1 MVIEAS
7 VYSESEMSKDVNV
20 KVAVRCRPMNARE
33 TQMRSQCVVQLIDG
47 RTVIMTN
54 PALQE
59 DSSSAALPTSD
70 PAADGASN
78 ANGVRQFTF
87 DFAYSMDSTQAQ
99 VYDDIARPLVDQA
112 LQGYNGTIFAYGQ
125 TGSGKTH
132 TMMGSG
138 DDPGIVPLMN
148 ADLFRRIEAAQR
160 EDPQVKFLVTVSF
173 LEIYN
178 EVIKDL
184 LNPSDKLLKI
194 REHPDMGIY
203 VEQLAELVVKEP
215 GDVLRLLEQ
224 GNKVRQ
230 VAATQMNE
238 RSSRSHSCFTIKLA
252 SKRTQE
258 LVNGVQKET
267 SMTAKINLVDLAGS
281 ERASKTG
288 ATGDRLKEGAA
299 INKSLSALGNVINML
314 AADKAKRGKTHVP
327 YRDSK
332 LTRLLQESLG
342 GNALTVMIAAIS
354 PADDN
359 FEESVGT
366 LVYANRAKSI
376 KNATKKNEDINE
388 RIIRELR
395 EEIEKLRQMVRPTSA
410 SSTARLDSSA
420 SIGGSEPSS
429 DVMSKMEETIANLER
444 AKQQSWEEK
453 QRLTE
458 MYEQERLNSLVNEKK
473 ILGFMQTV
481 KQEKMDIVKKIKT
494 LQQRKVSVAKQ
505 MRARKQSYAQSK
517 SKLQLDVQTFQEKNS
532 LPMPEKQ
539 QLMTIIEAT
548 KAIVL
553 ADRDALTRLKE
564 ELNACEQ
571 ELVEEEAEMAAKSAL
586 LEEDET
592 LRRAIQEDERE
603 KMQQE
608 RALYLE
614 QALEDERKQFQLLAE
629 EDKQRLQL
637 ALEATV
643 DKEKK
648 LAEEVETQRNRA
660 LYFQQQ
666 LHAVQLQHSEWKLDM
681 KMSLTRTLENL
692 KQDFARE
699 KEEMDAK
706 YTYAMELLRLARDD
720 ILALQAENT
729 DLKDK
734 LRREILWDK
743 TW

>member
-1 MVIEAS
+1 
-7 VYSESEMSKDVNV
+7 MSKDVNV
-20 KVAVRCRPMNARE
+20 KVAVRCRPMNTRE

-47 RTVIMTN
+47 RTVVMTN
-54 PALQE
+54 PALTQE
-59 DSSSAALPTSD
+59 DSSGSSALSTAD

-87 DFAYSMDSTQAQ
+87 DFAYAMDSTQAQ
-99 VYDDIARPLVDQA
+99 VYEDVARPLVDQA

-148 ADLFRRIEAAQR
+148 GDLFRRIEGSQR
-160 EDPQVKFLVTVSF
+160 EDPQLKFLVTVSF

-258 LVNGVQKET
+258 LINGVQKET
-267 SMTAKINLVDLAGS
+267 SMAAKINLVDLAGS

-314 AADKAKRGKTHVP
+314 ATDKSKRGKTHVP

-342 GNALTVMIAAIS
+342 GNSLTVMIAAIS

-359 FEESVGT
+359 FDESVST

-410 SSTARLDSSA
+410 SSSGRVDNSS
-420 SIGGSEPSS
+420 SIGGSSGEPSS

-494 LQQRKVSVAKQ
+494 LQQRKVSVSKQ

-517 SKLQLDVQTFQEKNS
+517 SKLQLDVQKFQEQTT

-539 QLMTIIEAT
+539 QLMSVIEAT
-548 KAIVL
+548 KAVVL
-553 ADRDALTRLKE
+553 ADRDALVRLKE
-564 ELNACEQ
+564 ELTACER

-614 QALEDERKQFQLLAE
+614 QALEEERKQFQALAE
-629 EDKQRLQL
+629 EDKHRLQL

-648 LAEEVETQRNRA
+648 LAEEVETQRSRA
-660 LYFQQQ
+660 LSFQQQ

-699 KEEMDAK
+699 KHEMDAK
-706 YTYAMELLRLARDD
+706 YAYAMELLRLARDD
-720 ILALQAENT
+720 IIALQADNA
-729 DLKDK
+729 DLEAK